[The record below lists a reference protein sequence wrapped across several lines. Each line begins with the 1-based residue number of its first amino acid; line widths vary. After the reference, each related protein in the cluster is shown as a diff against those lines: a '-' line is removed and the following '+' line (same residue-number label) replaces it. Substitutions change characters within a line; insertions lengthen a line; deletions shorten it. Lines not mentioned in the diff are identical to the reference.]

1 MARLE
6 NLWCFITTNNARPL
20 SDALLRRCWRFEVP
34 FLPPQVEVSL
44 LGGGKLASLLVRMA
58 NRMRSSDGVYSPPAL
73 DELKRARALLKA
85 AKSFEDGF
93 VLLKGAIAKSAED
106 AAFIKQ
112 HFKALW
118 EARHE

>member
-1 MARLE
+1 VMD
-6 NLWCFITTNNARPL
+6 NLWVFITTNQEREL
-20 SDALLRRCWRFEVP
+20 SKPLLRRCWRFEMP

-58 NRMRSSDGVYSPPAL
+58 NRMRSSDGAYSPPSL

-85 AKSFEDGF
+85 AKSFEDGL
-93 VLLKGAIAKSAED
+93 VLLKGAIAKSTED
-106 AAFIKQ
+106 AEFIKQ

-118 EARHE
+118 EARHD